1 MSNAET
7 EAKQI
12 AKNTA
17 WHYRAYLIVGGA
29 CLVLGALLGHAL

>member
-1 MSNAET
+1 MSVE
-7 EAKQI
+7 EQAKQI